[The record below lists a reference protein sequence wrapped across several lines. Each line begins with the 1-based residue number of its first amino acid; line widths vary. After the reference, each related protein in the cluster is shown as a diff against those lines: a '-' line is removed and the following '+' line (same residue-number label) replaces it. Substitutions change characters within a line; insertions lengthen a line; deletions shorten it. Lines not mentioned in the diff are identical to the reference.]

1 MLLAASSED
10 KSAVVLISPDKEIPN
25 GAVVS

>member
-10 KSAVVLISPDKEIPN
+10 KGAVVLITPDKDIPN
-25 GAVVS
+25 GSAVS